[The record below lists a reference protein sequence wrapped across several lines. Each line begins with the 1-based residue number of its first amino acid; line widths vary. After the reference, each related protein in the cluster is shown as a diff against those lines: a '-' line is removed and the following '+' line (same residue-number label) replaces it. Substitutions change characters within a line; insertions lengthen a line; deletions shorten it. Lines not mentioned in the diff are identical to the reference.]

1 VGLSAALR
9 SFIGGAG
16 PTAAFR
22 AFITAVSAAGV
33 VLVGAVL
40 TGAVA
45 APPDRLEAVV
55 VLFAIAI
62 LVAELFP
69 LDIPGHEGQATFSTT
84 FAFALLL
91 AAGTGAV
98 IVIHVACVVV
108 ADLIRRR
115 TAEKLVFNAA
125 QYALSWGAAGGVL
138 ALASAGLPDRG
149 GLEYLAL
156 AQAPAVVAAAGTFL
170 VVNVVLASTA
180 PALAD
185 RTSPLAYMRADLGFQ
200 LASTV
205 VLIALVPVVLVVAAY
220 DAALIPLLWIPLIA
234 IERGGREAVINQ
246 YQAMHDT
253 LTGLPNRAHLHARL
267 DAALQD
273 ARDAGAP
280 VAMLLMDLDGFKE
293 INDTLGHHHG
303 DLLLREVAGRL
314 RGRTRASELVA
325 RLGGDEFA
333 LLIPAPRGVDEC
345 VTVAE
350 RLLQG
355 LEAPIEIE
363 GIDLDVRASV
373 GIALTAAG
381 DDEVDALLSRADVAM
396 YHAKETGKG
405 WALYDDELNVHTPER
420 LALVADLRRGIE
432 RDELILHYQPK
443 VDLASGRLE
452 GVEALVR
459 WCHPERG
466 VLPPGDFVGLAEH
479 TGLVR
484 PLTRWVVREA
494 LAQARRWREQGL
506 EATVAVNLSVRA
518 LTRELPR
525 DVAALLAEGGTP
537 GEWLELEI
545 TETMVMHNPDEA
557 LEILQALADLGISL
571 AVDDFGTGYSSLG
584 YLKRLP
590 VREIKID
597 RSFVTNMDRDD
608 SDRAIVRSTIDL
620 ARHLGLRVVA
630 EGVETAEVLREL
642 RELGCASAQ
651 GFYFS
656 RPVAADAML
665 AWAGA
670 RRRTASGLAVV
681 A

>member
-1 VGLSAALR
+1 VGLSR
-9 SFIGGAG
+9 
-16 PTAAFR
+16 AFR
-22 AFITAVSAAGV
+22 GFIAAVSAAGA

-40 TGAVA
+40 VDA
-45 APPDRLEAVV
+45 AAQPPPLEAVV

-69 LDIPGHEGQATFSTT
+69 LDIPGHEGQATFSTA

-91 AAGTGAV
+91 ADGVQVV
-98 IVIHVACVVV
+98 ILVHVACVVL

-115 TAEKLVFNAA
+115 TIEKLIFNAA
-125 QYALSWGAAGGVL
+125 QYALSWGAAGGML
-138 ALASAGLPDRG
+138 ALAAGALPDRG
-149 GLEYLAL
+149 GLEYLVA
-156 AQAPAVVAAAGTFL
+156 AHVPAVVAAAAAFL
-170 VVNVVLASTA
+170 IVNVVLASTA

-185 RTSPLAYMRADLGFQ
+185 RINPLVYMRADLGFQ

-205 VLIALVPVVLVVAAY
+205 VLLALVPVVLVVAAY
-220 DAALIPLLWIPLIA
+220 DAALIPLLWIPLVA
-234 IERGGREAVINQ
+234 IERGGREAVKNQ
-246 YQAMHDT
+246 YQATHDT

-267 DAALQD
+267 RSALDSQD
-273 ARDAGAP
+273 GDGP

-293 INDTLGHHHG
+293 INDTLGHRHG
-303 DLLLREVAGRL
+303 DLLLRQVAGRL
-314 RGRTRASELVA
+314 REGTRSSDLVA

-333 LLIPAPRGVDEC
+333 VLIPAPGGVEEC
-345 VTVAE
+345 VAVAQ
-350 RLLQG
+350 RLLDG
-355 LEAPIEIE
+355 LEGPIEIE
-363 GIDLDVRASV
+363 GVDLDVRASV
-373 GIALTAAG
+373 GIAMTSAEG
-381 DDEVDALLSRADVAM
+381 DKVDGLLSRADVAM

-405 WALYDDELNVHTPER
+405 WAVYSDELNVHTPER

-443 VDLASGRLE
+443 VALATGRLQ

-459 WCHPERG
+459 WRHPERG

-494 LAQARRWREQGL
+494 LAQSHRWRDQGL
-506 EATVAVNLSVRA
+506 EVTVAVNLSVRA

-525 DVAALLAEGGTP
+525 DIAALLAEAGAPGG
-537 GEWLELEI
+537 WLELEI

-557 LEILQALADLGISL
+557 LEILEGLADLGISL

-620 ARHLGLRVVA
+620 ARHLGLQVVA
-630 EGVETAEVLREL
+630 EGVESAAVLAEL

-651 GFYFS
+651 GFHFS
-656 RPVAADAML
+656 PPVAHDALL
-665 AWAGA
+665 AWARTGA
-670 RRRTASGLAVV
+670 RRDPAPGFAAV